1 MRPIDKRKVSKNRE
15 KFSIVSKFLD
25 RGPKKNILYREQ
37 GEKRPQTL
45 KKRFENYFLELLRY
59 PQANFFIFCPR
70 YLLLPN
76 GRNRNNEFTGRPLQ
90 NRKNSQKPGA
100 VGE

>member
-45 KKRFENYFLELLRY
+45 KNASKIIFSSYWDRHKLILLYFVRGTFFYRMAGTEITNLLGVPFKIAKIAKNR
-59 PQANFFIFCPR
+59 
-70 YLLLPN
+70 
-76 GRNRNNEFTGRPLQ
+76 GR
-90 NRKNSQKPGA
+90 
-100 VGE
+100 